1 MANLK
6 YFNNTTG
13 LWEEIKVSTKFKDLY
28 NTTKLTQDQNYA
40 NIGITGFNPNED
52 VLFSIWNS
60 TWLQKDQDYII
71 NGGLLRIESKDGS
84 NWSNGDTFNF
94 IALKNVDKNALP
106 SADGSL
112 IQDGSITI
120 AKLATSIQEY
130 ITNITNHLADLI
142 TDTDGAHGFKI
153 EEGIFTPFIMGDTVA
168 GSNTYSVQNGYYKK
182 IGSICYVWIWL
193 TLTAKDANMSGIVSV
208 GGLPFSP
215 KGRTNQRN
223 TFSFAAMGNITF
235 PSGCTA
241 LVSQTVAT
249 SPKIYLGAYGN
260 VASSDLNQT
269 CISNN
274 TVIILSGSYE
284 V

>member
-120 AKLATSIQEY
+120 A
-130 ITNITNHLADLI
+130 
-142 TDTDGAHGFKI
+142 
-153 EEGIFTPFIMGDTVA
+153 
-168 GSNTYSVQNGYYKK
+168 
-182 IGSICYVWIWL
+182 
-193 TLTAKDANMSGIVSV
+193 
-208 GGLPFSP
+208 
-215 KGRTNQRN
+215 
-223 TFSFAAMGNITF
+223 
-235 PSGCTA
+235 
-241 LVSQTVAT
+241 
-249 SPKIYLGAYGN
+249 
-260 VASSDLNQT
+260 
-269 CISNN
+269 
-274 TVIILSGSYE
+274 
-284 V
+284 